1 MATIKF
7 NKTVKTLP
15 VSVVFVDKYLPKANA
30 TFVKIYIYAYRH
42 SFNNA
47 SDFCVECIA
56 KDLGVLETDVINA
69 FEYWNKEGVIKFEEK
84 KGEYFIEFSDLDES
98 KESEKEASK
107 EKKKPRYS
115 AKEINI
121 YMEQDKSVKDM
132 YLLAEQILARP
143 LSTTEITTIFGFYD
157 WLSLPKD
164 VVLMLLEHCASF
176 NKTNVRYIEKV
187 AIDWAQKEINTVAK
201 AKKHID
207 KLAKSYALTGKIK
220 SILQISDRN
229 FTETELKYINTWI
242 NEYKANEEVIKKA
255 YDITIVN
262 TSKLSYPYIT
272 SIIKSWH
279 ENGGQFKE
287 KTDAQGA
294 KVLPAKKGFNNYS
307 EERSLNDFEKQMLQR
322 RVSKKEGINK

>member
-1 MATIKF
+1 MAAIKF

-15 VSVVFVDKYLPKANA
+15 VSVLFVDKYLPKANA
-30 TFVKIYIYAYRH
+30 TYVKIYIYAYRH
-42 SFNNA
+42 SFNLS
-47 SDFCVECIA
+47 SDFCVENIA

-84 KGEYFIEFSDLDES
+84 KGEYFIEFLDLDTS
-98 KESEKEASK
+98 TSNEKEVSK

-121 YMEQDKSVKDM
+121 YMQQDKSVKDM
-132 YLLAEQILARP
+132 YFLAEQILARP
-143 LSTTEITTIFGFYD
+143 LSTTEITTIFSFYD
-157 WLSLPKD
+157 WLRLPKD
-164 VVLMLLEHCASF
+164 VVLMLLEHCASLD
-176 NKTNVRYIEKV
+176 KTNIRYIEKV
-187 AIDWAQKEINTVAK
+187 AVDWADNEINTVAK

-242 NEYKANEEVIKKA
+242 NEYKATEEVIKKA

-262 TSKLSYPYIT
+262 TSKLSYPYLT
-272 SIIKSWH
+272 SVIKSWH

-287 KTDAQGA
+287 KSEPSAYKATPSRRGI
-294 KVLPAKKGFNNYS
+294 NNYS
-307 EERSLNDFEKQMLQR
+307 EDRSLNDFEKQMLQR
-322 RVSKKEGINK
+322 RVGQKGGIK